1 MNIYNISS
9 KFVLSINSSI
19 INLNHILKNF
29 LIFLKLFEKII
40 QMLFLGSIA
49 KVLKITIQGIM
60 IRVTSSE

>member
-49 KVLKITIQGIM
+49 EVLKITIQGIM